1 MGLQVNFPV
10 TLVLSDAIV
19 THWNAGATLTPSARS
34 ALGEKATTHSFKF
47 GASLVW
53 LFRPSFNFLLETV
66 LEDARTVIADGRVV
80 EETGWVLN
88 PGVRWAFDLP
98 GDLQIVP
105 GVAYTIGLGEGPDEN
120 ALFFYLSLEHPFSR
134 Q

>member
-1 MGLQVNFPV
+1 
-10 TLVLSDAIV
+10 
-19 THWNAGATLTPSARS
+19 
-34 ALGEKATTHSFKF
+34 
-47 GASLVW
+47 VW

-66 LEDARTVIADGRVV
+66 LEDDGTFLADGRVV
-80 EETGWVLN
+80 NRTGWVLN
-88 PGVRWAFDLP
+88 PGVRWAFDLA

-120 ALFFYLSLEHPFSR
+120 ALFVYLSFEHPFKR

>member
-1 MGLQVNFPV
+1 VGFQVNLPV
-10 TLVLSDAIV
+10 TLLLSNKIV

-34 ALGEKATTHSFKF
+34 ALGERSTTHSFNF
-47 GASLVW
+47 GASMVW

-66 LEDARTVIADGRVV
+66 LEDARKFAADGRAVG
-80 EETGWVLN
+80 ETGWVLS

-120 ALFFYLSLEHPFSR
+120 ALFFYLSFEHPFTR